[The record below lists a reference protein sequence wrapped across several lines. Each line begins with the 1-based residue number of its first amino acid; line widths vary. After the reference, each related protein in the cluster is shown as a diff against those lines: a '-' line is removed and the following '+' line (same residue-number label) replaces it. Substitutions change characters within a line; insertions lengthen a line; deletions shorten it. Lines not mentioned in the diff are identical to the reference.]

1 MTSKR
6 IRTSI
11 ALFGALTWLV
21 AACGESS
28 GSSETTTTTIVKP
41 DATTVEETLALGR
54 PVVLAHASG
63 ENIHPHSTPF
73 GYADAVDQG
82 VDILDF
88 DLQMTKDGVLIV
100 HHDDTIDR
108 TTNSTGKVADL
119 TYAELLELD
128 NAYWFTVNC
137 TCADQPEADYIY
149 RGVRTGEKE
158 APAGYTAEDFI
169 IAKFE
174 DLVNQYPNHL
184 LNIEI
189 KGEYPAAVPAAKEL
203 ARILTE
209 TNSLDRAVVT
219 SFDDQVVDEFRKL
232 APTVELTPGLDAT
245 SAWVLQR
252 KPLENGMRILQV
264 PPEYQGI
271 EVLTQKLVDDSHA
284 AGYVLWI
291 WPNERKWETE
301 SGYKDLLAFGVDGI
315 NAADPTVAVT
325 VAKAA
330 LATK

>member
-1 MTSKR
+1 MLRTHFRKPVIILSVALLLMPACSDSEATSD
-6 IRTSI
+6 
-11 ALFGALTWLV
+11 
-21 AACGESS
+21 
-28 GSSETTTTTIVKP
+28 TTTTTVAKP
-41 DATTVEETLALGR
+41 EATTVEETLALGR

-219 SFDDQVVDEFRKL
+219 SFDDQVVDEFRSRR
-232 APTVELTPGLDAT
+232 PGGPVRGR
-245 SAWVLQR
+245 W
-252 KPLENGMRILQV
+252 G
-264 PPEYQGI
+264 
-271 EVLTQKLVDDSHA
+271 
-284 AGYVLWI
+284 
-291 WPNERKWETE
+291 
-301 SGYKDLLAFGVDGI
+301 
-315 NAADPTVAVT
+315 
-325 VAKAA
+325 KAA
-330 LATK
+330 APGAALDHGLVLPRQSDVGVKKDVLHRNVNLGDLHGHHGNIDSDGRGAAHGAVAGLGAGAQQREQKQQAAHGTIR

>member
-1 MTSKR
+1 MGHWHILKASKFWYVTSKR

-108 TTNSTGKVADL
+108 TTNSTGKVA
-119 TYAELLELD
+119 A
-128 NAYWFTVNC
+128 
-137 TCADQPEADYIY
+137 I
-149 RGVRTGEKE
+149 
-158 APAGYTAEDFI
+158 
-169 IAKFE
+169 
-174 DLVNQYPNHL
+174 
-184 LNIEI
+184 
-189 KGEYPAAVPAAKEL
+189 
-203 ARILTE
+203 
-209 TNSLDRAVVT
+209 
-219 SFDDQVVDEFRKL
+219 
-232 APTVELTPGLDAT
+232 
-245 SAWVLQR
+245 
-252 KPLENGMRILQV
+252 
-264 PPEYQGI
+264 
-271 EVLTQKLVDDSHA
+271 
-284 AGYVLWI
+284 
-291 WPNERKWETE
+291 
-301 SGYKDLLAFGVDGI
+301 
-315 NAADPTVAVT
+315 VAN
-325 VAKAA
+325 
-330 LATK
+330 